1 MSPMNRRAFLARGG
15 AAAAVGMLAGRMAV
29 AQDAPATPQVVI
41 FSKYLQFMDYKT
53 LARTCREIGLDGVD
67 LTVRPGGHVLPENVD
82 RDLTAAVEAIRAEGL
97 SVPMISTNYYDL
109 EGPNVTG
116 VFARAAALGI
126 PFVRVGVRRYDDDGP
141 IAPQAAKF
149 TEDLAA
155 LAKLA
160 AESGLTLGYHKHSGW
175 NNFGGPLWDLH
186 QACAAVNSPHFGS
199 NFDTAHTAAEGAF
212 GVWQVNTRLL
222 APYVKMSSA
231 KDFVWKGAE
240 PEWVRLGQGV
250 VKNVDMYRILRTL
263 GGFSGPVSI
272 HIEYRPKGGGK
283 DGMVEEIRA
292 TVPILRGIL
301 KEAGYPA

>member
-1 MSPMNRRAFLARGG
+1 MSPMNRRAFLARG
-15 AAAAVGMLAGRMAV
+15 AAATAAGILAGHAAV
-29 AQDAPATPQVVI
+29 AQDTPAKPQVVI

-82 RDLTAAVEAIRAEGL
+82 RDLPAAVEALRAEGL

-109 EGPNVTG
+109 TGPNVPG
-116 VFARAAALGI
+116 VFARAAALDI

-160 AESGLTLGYHKHSGW
+160 AESGLTLGYHNHSGW

-186 QACAAVNSPHFGS
+186 QACTAVNSPHFGS
-199 NFDTAHTAAEGAF
+199 NFDTAHAAAEGAF
-212 GVWQVNTRLL
+212 GVWQVNARLL
-222 APYVKMSSA
+222 APFVKMSSA

-250 VKNVDMYRILRTL
+250 VKNVEMYRILRTM

-272 HIEYRPKGGGK
+272 HIEYKPKGGD

-292 TVPILRGIL
+292 TVPVLRGIL

>member
-1 MSPMNRRAFLARGG
+1 MSPMNRRAFLARG
-15 AAAAVGMLAGRMAV
+15 AAATAAGILAGRMAA
-29 AQDAPATPQVVI
+29 AQDTPAKPQVVV

-109 EGPNVTG
+109 AGPNVPG
-116 VFARAAALGI
+116 VFARAAALGV

-160 AESGLTLGYHKHSGW
+160 AESGLTLGYHNHSGW

-186 QACAAVNSPHFGS
+186 QACAAINSPRFGS

-212 GVWQVNTRLL
+212 GVWQVNARLL
-222 APYVKMSSA
+222 APFVKMSSA

-250 VKNVDMYRILRTL
+250 VKNAEMYRILRTM

-272 HIEYRPKGGGK
+272 HIEYKPRGGN
-283 DGMVEEIRA
+283 DGMVEEIGA

>member
-1 MSPMNRRAFLARGG
+1 MSPMNRRAFLARG
-15 AAAAVGMLAGRMAV
+15 AAATVAGVLAGRMAA
-29 AQDAPATPQVVI
+29 AQDTPATPQVVI

-82 RDLTAAVEAIRAEGL
+82 RDLPAAVEAIRAEGL
-97 SVPMISTNYYDL
+97 SVPMITTNYYDL
-109 EGPNVTG
+109 EGPNVAG

-126 PFVRVGVRRYDDDGP
+126 PFVRVGVRRYDEDGP

-155 LAKLA
+155 LTRE
-160 AESGLTLGYHKHSGW
+160 AEKAGLTLGYHNHSGW

-186 QACAAVNSPHFGS
+186 EACAAVNSPRFGS
-199 NFDTAHTAAEGAF
+199 NYDTAHAAAEGAF
-212 GVWQVNTRLL
+212 GVWQVNTRLM
-222 APYVKMSSA
+222 APFVKMSSA

-250 VKNVDMYRILRTL
+250 VKNAEMFRILRTL

-272 HIEYRPKGGGK
+272 HIEYKPKGGN

-292 TVPILRGIL
+292 SVPLLRGIL